1 MLPLRN
7 ILKKKNGKLVDL
19 VIPICHKLSWRFQ
32 YVQIANTAVST
43 QERRREREDPFGSA
57 ISISVIL
64 KIAFLK
70 IVFLKS
76 SLFKIA

>member
-1 MLPLRN
+1 MHKRKHNIKARQAIARN
-7 ILKKKNGKLVDL
+7 VFNSLCTKG
-19 VIPICHKLSWRFQ
+19 S
-32 YVQIANTAVST
+32 
-43 QERRREREDPFGSA
+43 FGSA
-57 ISISVIL
+57 ISISAIL